1 MRLPN
6 TIGALATAS
15 FLLLS
20 PLAGAS
26 QAVAD
31 DAAGIDRPAVEKIVR
46 EYLLANPE
54 IMLEVQEALEKK
66 QREQQEVAQRDVLE
80 KANDAIFKS
89 KFDGVVGNPD
99 AAITVVEFFDYN
111 CGYCKRALGDMQ
123 ALVDE
128 NPDVRFVL
136 KEFPILSPQSR
147 EAHVV
152 SMGVH
157 AIAPEKY
164 ADFHEALLG
173 GDTRADG
180 EVAMKIATGL
190 GIDEPALR
198 AEMENPK
205 IQQIF
210 SETYDLANQLAVSGT
225 PAYVIGKEVV
235 FGALGKDVL
244 QEKIEA
250 ARACLDNAC

>member
-1 MRLPN
+1 MRFPKPA
-6 TIGALATAS
+6 GAALAAS
-15 FLLLS
+15 VLLMSSLT
-20 PLAGAS
+20 GVT
-26 QAVAD
+26 QAAD
-31 DAAGIDRPAVEKIVR
+31 GVDKAAVEKVVR

-54 IMLEVQEALEKK
+54 IMLEVQSALEKK
-66 QREQQEVAQRDVLE
+66 QREQQEMAQRDVLD
-80 KANDAIFKS
+80 KASDAIFNS
-89 KFDGVVGNPD
+89 KHDGVIGNPE

-123 ALVDE
+123 ALVED

-152 SMGVH
+152 SAAVH

-164 ADFHEALLG
+164 AEFHEALLG
-173 GDTRADG
+173 SDTRADG
-180 EVAMKIATGL
+180 DVAVKIATGL
-190 GIDEPALR
+190 GIDETALR
-198 AEMENPK
+198 AGMEDPQ
-205 IQQIF
+205 IQQVF
-210 SETYDLANQLAVSGT
+210 AETYDLANQLAVSGT

-244 QEKIEA
+244 QEKIET
-250 ARACLDNAC
+250 ARACLDKAC